1 MSEVNISQKFR
12 LKKAEIRNSLFKEI
26 NQNELMSKK
35 HKDVCRD
42 LNYIDHLLIVIFTI
56 TGCVST
62 SAFASLISIAIRIT
76 SSAIV
81 LNICAITAGIET
93 YKSILKKKKK
103 KHDKIVMLAKS
114 KLNDIEVFNLR
125 L

>member
-42 LNYIDHLLIVIFTI
+42 LNYIDHLLIVIFT
-56 TGCVST
+56 CVST